1 MSLDAG
7 TRIGVYEIT
16 GLLGASGMGEVYG
29 ARDTRL
35 NRDVAIRVL
44 PETVSRDPEGLARL
58 TREAQMLATL
68 NHPNIAQIYGF
79 ESSANALVMEMVVGR
94 DLSAIINRRAMR
106 LPEALLLVRQVAAAL
121 EAAHDAG
128 VIHGD
133 LRPANIKVHADNTVK
148 VLDFGLATALDLP
161 SPDAAYMSPE
171 QARGDAIDR
180 RSDIFAFG
188 AVLYE
193 MLSGQQLRDP
203 IDWTALP
210 RSTPATIEAQL
221 ARCLDRDVT
230 TRLQAIREIRVT
242 LDEAALL
249 AETRSARQSQTNGGP
264 WLAIISA
271 IVIIAAIA
279 LWPMSQPAPVATSA
293 PEPAPTARSTAVITK
308 DPGAHDLYKRGLEA
322 ANASSEADLRRALS
336 YFQQAIDRDPT
347 FAPAYTGLART
358 YVFLA
363 DAYLPP
369 IEAYTKARTAARA
382 ALAID
387 DRISDAHALFA
398 YSTFAV
404 DWDTASTA
412 ISEREFQRALDLDKN
427 SVTTLSLVGTYRCFQ
442 GQIDEALGD
451 LNRAAQL
458 DPVSPLAPYL
468 REFCDY
474 LGQRYSAVI
483 EDHRKTIT
491 IDPSFAYIESWA
503 GAAFREMGD
512 YEASLREYLAAEKTM
527 GGWPQYGLALTYRR
541 MGRGTDARD
550 VMRRMDEQAGT
561 RYVPS
566 IFRAIVHADLGDVDG
581 AVTLLEQAVDSREGF
596 MLALRD
602 KPDMRALVTD
612 PRTRRILDRV
622 DALRKK

>member
-7 TRIGVYEIT
+7 TRIGVYKIT
-16 GLLGASGMGEVYG
+16 GILGAGDMGEVYR

-44 PETVSRDPEGLARL
+44 PEAVSRDPERLARFS
-58 TREAQMLATL
+58 RDAQTLADL

-79 ESSANALVMEMVVGR
+79 ESTTNALVMELVTGK
-94 DLSAIINRRAMR
+94 DLSAVINRRAMR
-106 LPEALLLVRQVAAAL
+106 LPEALAVARQVAAAL

-128 VIHGD
+128 VIHRN
-133 LRPANIKVHADNTVK
+133 LKPANVKVRADFTTK
-148 VLDFGLATALDLP
+148 VLDFGLGTA
-161 SPDAAYMSPE
+161 AFMSPE
-171 QARGDAIDR
+171 QARGEPVDR
-180 RSDIFAFG
+180 RSDIWAFG

-193 MLSGQQLRDP
+193 MLSGRQLPDP

-210 RSTPATIEAQL
+210 RSTPVTVEVLL

-230 TRLQAIREIRVT
+230 TRLQAIGAARVT
-242 LDEAALL
+242 LDEAAFR
-249 AETRSARQSQTNGGP
+249 AETRSARRGQTDGSR
-264 WLAIISA
+264 WLAITGA
-271 IVIIAAIA
+271 LVIIAAIA
-279 LWPMSQPAPVATSA
+279 LWPISQPAPGATST
-293 PEPAPTARSTAVITK
+293 PKPAPTPRSTAVITK
-308 DPGAHDLYKRGLEA
+308 DPGADDLYKRGLEA
-322 ANASSEADLRRALS
+322 AKPAREADLRRALG

-347 FAPAYTGLART
+347 FALAYTGVART

-369 IEAYTKARTAARA
+369 IEAYPKARTAAQA

-387 DRISDAHALFA
+387 ERISDAHALVA
-398 YSTFAV
+398 YSTFTV
-404 DWDTASTA
+404 DWDVASTA
-412 ISEREFQRALDLDKN
+412 ISEREFRRALDLDQN
-427 SVTTLSLVGTYRCFQ
+427 SVTTLNLAGTYRCFR
-442 GQIDEALGD
+442 GQVDEALED
-451 LNRAAQL
+451 LNRAARL
-458 DPVSPLAPYL
+458 DPLSPVAPYL
-468 REFCDY
+468 RELCDY

-491 IDPSFAYIESWA
+491 IDPSFPYIESWA

-527 GGWPQYGLALTYRR
+527 GGSPQYGLALTYRR
-541 MGRGTDARD
+541 MGRDTDARD
-550 VMRRMDEQAGT
+550 VMRRMDEQART

-566 IFRAIVHADLGDVDG
+566 IFRAIVHGDLGDIDG
-581 AVTLLEQAVDSREGF
+581 AVPLLEQAIDSREGF

-602 KPDMRALVTD
+602 KPDMRPLVID
-612 PRTRRILDRV
+612 PRTRRVLDRV